1 MAIRTLGIDIMSYLK
16 GDGFNAAD
24 KQVGVLKGSL
34 NGLKGIASSSLGQL
48 AVGYLGVN
56 KLITEYGKAI
66 EASNYQIE
74 QETKLYSTMKGQGFR
89 DEQIESIKKY
99 ASELQDLGVVGDEV
113 TLAGTQQLA
122 TYNLTE
128 QSLKKLMPAMQDIIV
143 QQKGI
148 NATGGDAVGAANMLA
163 KGLLGQTGELKQA
176 GITLNERQEKLIKVG
191 TQEQKVAAL
200 VEAVTMNV
208 GEQNKAFLNTPEG
221 KIKNSQNAI
230 GDLYERMGAMFRE
243 SRAETYEFFGN
254 NIAVIERFLK
264 NIVQSVLGTTKAIT
278 RVGTQ
283 MYKVF
288 SSLPPEVQNTLK
300 ILGGFFAITHFPIA
314 AGVLLIEDLFTAFEG
329 GDSLIQ
335 QSFDKLMEFVGIDL
349 TFNGAVDDIKELWK
363 SFEEANGVA
372 ITLEVLKGMIDALT
386 TSLGILG
393 DAGKT
398 VAGALGLV
406 GNTGKNIWKLATNED
421 YTFDDVKKDM
431 SESWDDGSGK
441 MFRDG
446 FMGNVNRS
454 MEFLDRTVKKS
465 GEIKKLYDDGQKNL
479 GAKKQIENI
488 PIPQEKRG
496 IEAIEKL
503 ELKIKLP
510 TLAEKKPVDLK
521 YQGGDVNVHI
531 TGVSDSGML
540 EKIRSEIKKDR
551 LEEERVLK
559 QMIGGEMI
567 NA

>member
-48 AVGYLGVN
+48 AVGYFGVN

-74 QETKLYSTMKGQGFR
+74 QETKLYAVMKGQGFR
-89 DEQIESIKKY
+89 DEQIESVKKY

-113 TLAGTQQLA
+113 TLAGVQQLA

-128 QSLKKLMPAMQDIIV
+128 ESIKRLMPAMQNMIL

-163 KGLLGQTGELKQA
+163 KGLMGQTGKLEMT
-176 GITLNERQEKLIKVG
+176 GITLTAHQKKLIEIG

-208 GEQNKAFLNTPEG
+208 GEQNEAWLKLPEG

-254 NIAVIERFLK
+254 NIAVIERFLR

-300 ILGGFFAITHFPIA
+300 ILGGFFAITHFPIVT
-314 AGVLLIEDLFTAFEG
+314 GVLLIEDLFTAFEG

-335 QSFDKLMEFVGIDL
+335 QSFDKLMGFVGIDL
-349 TFNGAVDDIKELWK
+349 TFNGAIDDIKELWK

-465 GEIKKLYDDGQKNL
+465 GEIKKLYDEGQENL